1 MGVGLQRRMKGF
13 EELGEMLGVR
23 DGLIKDENRSRRRV
37 RTQRNRSQGARAE
50 QTRDRY
56 CRYVQ
61 QTTHAKA
68 SLLSSVNETPEG
80 AGLVPGEATDRQDIG
95 VEGALTSMAV

>member
-1 MGVGLQRRMKGF
+1 
-13 EELGEMLGVR
+13 MLGVG
-23 DGLIKDENRSRRRV
+23 DGLIEDENRSGQRV
-37 RTQRNRSQGARAE
+37 RAQRVRGQEARPE

-56 CRYVQ
+56 RRYVQ

-68 SLLSSVNETPEG
+68 HLLSSINDTPEG

-95 VEGALTSMAV
+95 VGGALTSMAVSPAGKPINLCIADRRAR